1 MAGAAND
8 KKGAR
13 NFSRASRRRPTA
25 KRQLE
30 RQSAEKIFLLSLSR
44 PLLDTME
51 CYTSQFL
58 ALAKSCSPKS
68 NFAAATAAA
77 SLPFLILMCQYR
89 ELTAKNKRC
98 RAGAGTV
105 LGQLF
110 ATEPVKYPLPKWHK
124 ETMTP
129 AESGKRR
136 HLQPH
141 DSDQLHTLSGWW
153 ETLLGISN

>member
-1 MAGAAND
+1 
-8 KKGAR
+8 
-13 NFSRASRRRPTA
+13 
-25 KRQLE
+25 
-30 RQSAEKIFLLSLSR
+30 
-44 PLLDTME
+44 ME

-98 RAGAGTV
+98 WLV
-105 LGQLF
+105 PQLDAVRSRPTF
-110 ATEPVKYPLPKWHK
+110 CHRTCKISAHPKWHK

-141 DSDQLHTLSGWW
+141 DSDQLHTLRGWW
-153 ETLLGISN
+153 ETLLGISNLYELHEIANNGDKNCDSMSVRHLVALYFRWLFP